1 MRHYEV
7 VLLVR
12 PDRSEQLSD
21 MLKRYQDLVE
31 KNNGNIHRLEDIGR
45 LQLAYNIQ
53 DMHKAHY
60 VIINIECD
68 DQTLSEIESSFK
80 FNDSIIRHLIVRMNT
95 AETGPSILFSENNKQ
110 EKEKEKEKKEKDKKV
125 VKRKD
130 ERQLIEKV
138 AEAKKDQVMESKS
151 ESDLVETEREGS
163 EEQNKDVSD
172 EKE

>member
-12 PDRSEQLSD
+12 PDRSDQLSD

-60 VIINIECD
+60 VLINIECD

-80 FNDSIIRHLIVRMNT
+80 FNDSIIRHLIVRMNK
-95 AETGPSILFSENNKQ
+95 AETEPSILFSANSK
-110 EKEKEKEKKEKDKKV
+110 KEKEKNEKDKKA
-125 VKRKD
+125 VKRKN
-130 ERQLIEKV
+130 ESQLIEKV

-151 ESDLVETEREGS
+151 ESDLAETEREGS
-163 EEQNKDVSD
+163 EEQNEDVID

>member
-12 PDRSEQLSD
+12 PDRSDQLSD

-60 VIINIECD
+60 VLINIECD

-80 FNDSIIRHLIVRMNT
+80 FNDSIIRHLIVRMNK
-95 AETGPSILFSENNKQ
+95 AETEPSILFSVNSK
-110 EKEKEKEKKEKDKKV
+110 KEKEKNEKDKKA
-125 VKRKD
+125 VKRKN

-138 AEAKKDQVMESKS
+138 AEAKKDQVIESKS
-151 ESDLVETEREGS
+151 ESDLVEIERAGS
-163 EEQNKDVSD
+163 EEQNKDVLD

>member
-7 VLLVR
+7 VLIVR
-12 PDRSEQLSD
+12 PDRSDQLSD

-60 VIINIECD
+60 VLINIECD

-80 FNDSIIRHLIVRMNT
+80 FNDSIIRHLIVRMNK
-95 AETGPSILFSENNKQ
+95 AETEPSILFSANSK
-110 EKEKEKEKKEKDKKV
+110 KEKEKNENDKKA
-125 VKRKD
+125 VKRKN
-130 ERQLIEKV
+130 ESQLIEKV
-138 AEAKKDQVMESKS
+138 AEAKKDKEMESKS
-151 ESDLVETEREGS
+151 ESDLDETEREGS
-163 EEQNKDVSD
+163 EEQNKDVLD

>member
-12 PDRSEQLSD
+12 PDRSDQLSD

-60 VIINIECD
+60 VLINIECD

-80 FNDSIIRHLIVRMNT
+80 FNDSIIRHLIVRMNK
-95 AETGPSILFSENNKQ
+95 AETEPSILFSANSK
-110 EKEKEKEKKEKDKKV
+110 KEKEKNEKDKKA
-125 VKRKD
+125 VKRKN
-130 ERQLIEKV
+130 ESQLIEKV

>member
-12 PDRSEQLSD
+12 PDRSDQLSD

-60 VIINIECD
+60 VLINIECD
-68 DQTLSEIESSFK
+68 NQTLSEIESSFK

-110 EKEKEKEKKEKDKKV
+110 EKEKKEKDKKV
-125 VKRKD
+125 VERKN
-130 ERQLIEKV
+130 ESQLIEKV
-138 AEAKKDQVMESKS
+138 AVAKKDQVMESKS
-151 ESDLVETEREGS
+151 ESDLVEIERAGS
-163 EEQNKDVSD
+163 EEQNKDVLD

>member
-12 PDRSEQLSD
+12 PDRSGQLSD

-60 VIINIECD
+60 VLINIECD
-68 DQTLSEIESSFK
+68 NQTLSEIESSFK
-80 FNDSIIRHLIVRMNT
+80 FNDSIIRHLIVRMNK
-95 AETGPSILFSENNKQ
+95 AETEPSILFSENNKQ
-110 EKEKEKEKKEKDKKV
+110 EKEKREKDKKV
-125 VKRKD
+125 VERKN
-130 ERQLIEKV
+130 ESPLIEKV
-138 AEAKKDQVMESKS
+138 VEVKKDQVM
-151 ESDLVETEREGS
+151 
-163 EEQNKDVSD
+163 
-172 EKE
+172 

>member
-7 VLLVR
+7 VLIVR
-12 PDRSEQLSD
+12 PDRSDQLSD

-60 VIINIECD
+60 VLINIECD

-80 FNDSIIRHLIVRMNT
+80 FNDSIIRHLIVRMNK
-95 AETGPSILFSENNKQ
+95 AETEPSILFSENNKQ
-110 EKEKEKEKKEKDKKV
+110 EKEKEKKEKDKKV
-125 VKRKD
+125 VRSKN
-130 ERQLIEKV
+130 ESPLIEKV

-163 EEQNKDVSD
+163 EKQNKDVLD

>member
-12 PDRSEQLSD
+12 PNRSDQLPA

-60 VIINIECD
+60 VLINIECD

-80 FNDSIIRHLIVRMNT
+80 FNDSILRHLIVRMNK
-95 AETGPSILFSENNKQ
+95 AETEPSILFSENNKQ
-110 EKEKEKEKKEKDKKV
+110 EKEKKEKDKKV
-125 VKRKD
+125 VERKN
-130 ERQLIEKV
+130 ESQLIEKV
-138 AEAKKDQVMESKS
+138 AEAKKDQVIESKS
-151 ESDLVETEREGS
+151 ENDLVETEREGS
-163 EEQNKDVSD
+163 EEQNEDVSD

>member
-12 PDRSEQLSD
+12 PDRSGQLSD

-60 VIINIECD
+60 VLINIECD
-68 DQTLSEIESSFK
+68 NQTLSEIESSFK

-110 EKEKEKEKKEKDKKV
+110 EKEKREKDKKV
-125 VKRKD
+125 VERKN
-130 ERQLIEKV
+130 ESPLIEKV
-138 AEAKKDQVMESKS
+138 VEVKKDQVVQIES
-151 ESDLVETEREGS
+151 ENDPGETEAEGS
-163 EEQNKDVSD
+163 EEKNEDVSD

>member
-12 PDRSEQLSD
+12 PDRSDQLSD

-31 KNNGNIHRLEDIGR
+31 KNNGNIHRLENIGR

-60 VIINIECD
+60 VLINIECD

-80 FNDSIIRHLIVRMNT
+80 FNDSIIRHLIVRMNK
-95 AETGPSILFSENNKQ
+95 AETEPSILFSANSK
-110 EKEKEKEKKEKDKKV
+110 KEKEKNEKDKKA
-125 VKRKD
+125 VKRKN
-130 ERQLIEKV
+130 ESQLIEKV

-163 EEQNKDVSD
+163 EEQNKDVLD

>member
-12 PDRSEQLSD
+12 PDRSDQLSD

-60 VIINIECD
+60 VLINIECD

-80 FNDSIIRHLIVRMNT
+80 FNDSIIRHLIVRMNK
-95 AETGPSILFSENNKQ
+95 AETEPSILFSANSK
-110 EKEKEKEKKEKDKKV
+110 KEKEKNEKDKKA
-125 VKRKD
+125 VKRKN
-130 ERQLIEKV
+130 ESPLIEKV

-163 EEQNKDVSD
+163 EEQNKDVLD

>member
-12 PDRSEQLSD
+12 SDLSDQLTD
-21 MLKRYQDLVE
+21 MLKRYQDMVE
-31 KNNGNIHRLEDIGR
+31 KNNGNVHRLEDIGR

-60 VIINIECD
+60 VLINIECD

-80 FNDSIIRHLIVRMNT
+80 FNDSIIRHLIVRMNK
-95 AETGPSILFSENNKQ
+95 AETEPSILFSVNSK
-110 EKEKEKEKKEKDKKV
+110 KEKEKNEKDKKA
-125 VKRKD
+125 VKRKN
-130 ERQLIEKV
+130 ESQLIEKV

-163 EEQNKDVSD
+163 DEQHKDVLD

>member
-7 VLLVR
+7 VLLVH
-12 PDRSEQLSD
+12 PAQSDQLSG

-31 KNNGNIHRLEDIGR
+31 KNNGKVHRLEDIGR

-60 VIINIECD
+60 VLINIECD

-80 FNDSIIRHLIVRMNT
+80 FNDSIIRHLIVRMNK
-95 AETGPSILFSENNKQ
+95 AETGSSILFSANK
-110 EKEKEKEKKEKDKKV
+110 KEKNEKDKKTV
-125 VKRKD
+125 ERKN
-130 ERQLIEKV
+130 ESQLIEKV

-151 ESDLVETEREGS
+151 ESDLVETERESS
-163 EEQNKDVSD
+163 EEQNKEVLD

>member
-7 VLLVR
+7 VLIVR
-12 PDRSEQLSD
+12 PDRSDQLSD

-60 VIINIECD
+60 VLINIECD

-80 FNDSIIRHLIVRMNT
+80 FNDSIIRHLIVRMNK
-95 AETGPSILFSENNKQ
+95 AETEPSILFSANSK
-110 EKEKEKEKKEKDKKV
+110 KEKEKNEKDKKA
-125 VKRKD
+125 VKRKN
-130 ERQLIEKV
+130 ESQLIEKV

-163 EEQNKDVSD
+163 EEQNKDVLD

>member
-12 PDRSEQLSD
+12 PDRSDQLSD

-60 VIINIECD
+60 VLINIECD

-80 FNDSIIRHLIVRMNT
+80 FNDSIIRHLIVRMNK
-95 AETGPSILFSENNKQ
+95 AETEPSILFSENNKQ
-110 EKEKEKEKKEKDKKV
+110 EKEKEKKEKDKKV
-125 VKRKD
+125 VRSKN
-130 ERQLIEKV
+130 ESPLIEKV

-163 EEQNKDVSD
+163 EEQNKDVLD

>member
-12 PDRSEQLSD
+12 SDLSDQLTD
-21 MLKRYQDLVE
+21 MLKRYQDMVE
-31 KNNGNIHRLEDIGR
+31 KNNGNVHRLEDIGR

-60 VIINIECD
+60 VLINIECD

-80 FNDSIIRHLIVRMNT
+80 FNDSIIRHLIVRMNK
-95 AETGPSILFSENNKQ
+95 AETEPSILFSVNSK
-110 EKEKEKEKKEKDKKV
+110 KEKEKNEKDKKA
-125 VKRKD
+125 VKRKN
-130 ERQLIEKV
+130 ESQLIEKV

-163 EEQNKDVSD
+163 EKHNKDVLD

>member
-12 PDRSEQLSD
+12 PDRSDQLSD

-60 VIINIECD
+60 VLINIECD

-80 FNDSIIRHLIVRMNT
+80 FNDSIIRHLIVRMNK
-95 AETGPSILFSENNKQ
+95 AETEPSILFSENNKQ
-110 EKEKEKEKKEKDKKV
+110 EKEKREKDKKV
-125 VKRKD
+125 VERKN
-130 ERQLIEKV
+130 ESPLIEKV
-138 AEAKKDQVMESKS
+138 VEVKKDQVVQIES
-151 ESDLVETEREGS
+151 ENDPGETEAEGS
-163 EEQNKDVSD
+163 EEKNEDVSD

>member
-12 PDRSEQLSD
+12 SDRSDQVSD

-60 VIINIECD
+60 VLINIECD

-80 FNDSIIRHLIVRMNT
+80 FNDSIIRHLIVRMNK
-95 AETGPSILFSENNKQ
+95 AETEPSILFSENNKQ
-110 EKEKEKEKKEKDKKV
+110 EKEKKEKDKKV
-125 VKRKD
+125 VRSKN
-130 ERQLIEKV
+130 ESPLIEKV
-138 AEAKKDQVMESKS
+138 AEAKKDQVIESKS
-151 ESDLVETEREGS
+151 ESDLVETEKKGS
-163 EEQNKDVSD
+163 EEQNKDVLN

>member
-12 PDRSEQLSD
+12 SDRSDQLPA

-60 VIINIECD
+60 VLINIECD

-80 FNDSIIRHLIVRMNT
+80 LNDSILRHLIVRMNK
-95 AETGPSILFSENNKQ
+95 AETEPSILFSENNKQ
-110 EKEKEKEKKEKDKKV
+110 EKEKKEKDKKV
-125 VKRKD
+125 VRSKN
-130 ERQLIEKV
+130 ESPLIEKV
-138 AEAKKDQVMESKS
+138 AEVEKDQVTESKS
-151 ESDLVETEREGS
+151 ENDLVETEREGS
-163 EEQNKDVSD
+163 EEQNEDVSD

>member
-12 PDRSEQLSD
+12 PDRSDQLSD

-60 VIINIECD
+60 VLINIECD

-80 FNDSIIRHLIVRMNT
+80 FNDSIIRHLIVRMNK

-110 EKEKEKEKKEKDKKV
+110 EKEKEKKEKDKKV
-125 VKRKD
+125 VERKN
-130 ERQLIEKV
+130 ESQLIEKV

-163 EEQNKDVSD
+163 DEQHKDVLD

>member
-7 VLLVR
+7 VLLVQ
-12 PDRSEQLSD
+12 PDRSDQLSD

-31 KNNGNIHRLEDIGR
+31 KNNGNIHRLENIGR

-60 VIINIECD
+60 VLINIECD
-68 DQTLSEIESSFK
+68 NQTLSEIESSFK

-110 EKEKEKEKKEKDKKV
+110 EKEKREKDKKV
-125 VKRKD
+125 VERKN
-130 ERQLIEKV
+130 ESPLIEKV
-138 AEAKKDQVMESKS
+138 VEVKKDQVVQIES
-151 ESDLVETEREGS
+151 ENDPGETEAEGS
-163 EEQNKDVSD
+163 EEKNEDVSD

>member
-7 VLLVR
+7 VLIVR
-12 PDRSEQLSD
+12 PDRSDQLSD

-60 VIINIECD
+60 VLINIECN

-80 FNDSIIRHLIVRMNT
+80 FNDSIIRHLIVRMNK
-95 AETGPSILFSENNKQ
+95 AETEPSILFSANSK
-110 EKEKEKEKKEKDKKV
+110 KEKEKNEKDKKA
-125 VKRKD
+125 VKRKN
-130 ERQLIEKV
+130 ESQLIEKV

-163 EEQNKDVSD
+163 EEQNKDVLD

>member
-7 VLLVR
+7 VLIVR
-12 PDRSEQLSD
+12 PDRSDQLSD

-60 VIINIECD
+60 VLINIECD

-80 FNDSIIRHLIVRMNT
+80 FNDSIIRHLIVRMNK
-95 AETGPSILFSENNKQ
+95 AETEPSILFSVNSK
-110 EKEKEKEKKEKDKKV
+110 KEKEKNEKDKKA
-125 VKRKD
+125 VKRKN
-130 ERQLIEKV
+130 ESQLIEKV

-163 EEQNKDVSD
+163 EEQNKDVLD

>member
-7 VLLVR
+7 VLLVQ
-12 PDRSEQLSD
+12 PDRSDQLSD

-31 KNNGNIHRLEDIGR
+31 KNNGNIHRLENIGR

-60 VIINIECD
+60 VLINIECD

-80 FNDSIIRHLIVRMNT
+80 FNDSIIRHLIVRMNK
-95 AETGPSILFSENNKQ
+95 AETEPSILFSANSK
-110 EKEKEKEKKEKDKKV
+110 KEKEKNEKDKKA
-125 VKRKD
+125 VKRKN
-130 ERQLIEKV
+130 ESQLIEKV

-151 ESDLVETEREGS
+151 ESDLVETERAGS
-163 EEQNKDVSD
+163 EEQNKDVLD

>member
-12 PDRSEQLSD
+12 PDRSDQLSD

-60 VIINIECD
+60 VLINIECD

-80 FNDSIIRHLIVRMNT
+80 FNDSILRHLIVRMNK
-95 AETGPSILFSENNKQ
+95 AETEPSILFSENNKQ
-110 EKEKEKEKKEKDKKV
+110 EKEKEKKEKDKKV
-125 VKRKD
+125 VRSKN
-130 ERQLIEKV
+130 ESPLIEKV
-138 AEAKKDQVMESKS
+138 AEVEKDQVTESKS
-151 ESDLVETEREGS
+151 ENDLVETEREGS

>member
-12 PDRSEQLSD
+12 PDRSDQLSD

-60 VIINIECD
+60 VLINIECD
-68 DQTLSEIESSFK
+68 NQTLSEIESSFK

-110 EKEKEKEKKEKDKKV
+110 EKEKEKKEKDKKV
-125 VKRKD
+125 VRSKN
-130 ERQLIEKV
+130 ESPLIEKV
-138 AEAKKDQVMESKS
+138 AEVEKDQATESKS
-151 ESDLVETEREGS
+151 ENDLVETEREGS